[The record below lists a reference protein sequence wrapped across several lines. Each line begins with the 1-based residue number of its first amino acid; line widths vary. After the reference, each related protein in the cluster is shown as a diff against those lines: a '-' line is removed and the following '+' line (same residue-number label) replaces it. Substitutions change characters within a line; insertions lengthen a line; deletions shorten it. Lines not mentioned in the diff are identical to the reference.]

1 MTLIEKPKNLVEI
14 FNKFYL
20 ILFFFSEKQN
30 NVIRNYWEMNND
42 LNFCL
47 IYVLL
52 IDFKIFL
59 REKN

>member
-1 MTLIEKPKNLVEI
+1 MTLIEKPKNLVKI

-42 LNFCL
+42 LNFYL
-47 IYVLL
+47 V
-52 IDFKIFL
+52 
-59 REKN
+59 

>member
-1 MTLIEKPKNLVEI
+1 MTLIEKPKNLVKI

-42 LNFCL
+42 LNFYL
-47 IYVLL
+47 VYVLL
-52 IDFKIFL
+52 INFKIFL

>member
-59 REKN
+59 REKK

>member
-1 MTLIEKPKNLVEI
+1 MTLIEKPKNLVKI